1 MIITYLMLRPF
12 QCPFANC
19 PTMEEMNRWH
29 AKNPKIATEKTCLVS
44 SVNCIDYFYR
54 VLDFE
59 EEHDLDI
66 FVLSTHTQLL
76 ARMYKQNWKGIRKGC
91 RKDSV
96 LKNWNKRQ
104 KSIGRWNKP
113 HFCRKN
119 TRKNK
124 IIINTFQ
131 WMEKKFSTSQQFWY
145 ESSPWEKHFW

>member
-1 MIITYLMLRPF
+1 MTITHLKLRPF
-12 QCPFANC
+12 QYPFANF

-44 SVNCIDYFYR
+44 SVNCIDYFYI

-76 ARMYKQNWKGIRKGC
+76 ARMYKQNWKGIRKGY

-104 KSIGRWNKP
+104 KSIGRWNRP

-119 TRKNK
+119 TRNHTLPQRKVFG
-124 IIINTFQ
+124 IIWFLSDICMSRIILAKLPT
-131 WMEKKFSTSQQFWY
+131 TG
-145 ESSPWEKHFW
+145 